1 MGIEPTCEAWKAS
14 VLPLNYARRRA
25 LRFGAA
31 SPQDSPRPNHT
42 ARACLVNPP
51 PVSSRAMN
59 SLLLTG
65 GRVVDPANHFDSI
78 ADVLILNG
86 KISAVGKN
94 LSAKAPKE
102 IQTLAAQGKIVCPGL
117 IDLHVHLR
125 EPGQTAKENIA
136 SGTAAAARGGF
147 TSIVCMPNTAPTI
160 DNAGTVAL
168 IRERAARE
176 GVVNV
181 FVTGAITKN
190 IAGEELAAIGG
201 LKKAGVVAITDDG
214 HCVQNN
220 DLMRRACEYAKMF
233 DLPVMDHCQD
243 YSLVTD
249 GMMHEGYWNLALG
262 LRGWPAAGEEMI
274 VARNILLAELTG
286 AHIHCQHLSAAGSVQ
301 LLRDAKKRGVP
312 VSGEACPHHFTLTD
326 AAIAGSE
333 KFWSDDGNVLA
344 KLQGDELPEWPK
356 YDTNFKMNPPLR
368 TAKDRAAILDGLADG
383 TIEVLCSDH
392 APHCDYEKEVE
403 FDYAPFGITG
413 LETELAL
420 SLMQLVHAKR
430 ISLSDMIAKFTVNP
444 ARLLNLNKGTLA
456 AGADADVTVFD
467 PEAEWIFRAEES
479 ASKSKNSPFFGWK
492 LKGRAM
498 ATIVAGKIV
507 WSEQNELVAV

>member
-1 MGIEPTCEAWKAS
+1 M
-14 VLPLNYARRRA
+14 
-25 LRFGAA
+25 AA
-31 SPQDSPRPNHT
+31 
-42 ARACLVNPP
+42 
-51 PVSSRAMN
+51 
-59 SLLLTG
+59 LLLTG
-65 GRVVDPANHFDSI
+65 GRVVDPANRLDAK
-78 ADVLILNG
+78 ADVLISDG
-86 KISAVGKN
+86 KIAAVGADAAN
-94 LSAKAPKE
+94 QAPRE
-102 IQTLAAQGKIVCPGL
+102 VERMDVSGLMVCPGL

-136 SGTAAAARGGF
+136 TGTAAAARGGF
-147 TSIVCMPNTAPTI
+147 TSVVCMPNTSPAI

-168 IRERAARE
+168 IHERAAQN

-190 IAGEELAAIGG
+190 IAGEELASIGS
-201 LKKAGVVAITDDG
+201 LKRAGVVAITDDG

-220 DLMRRACEYAKMF
+220 ELMRRALEYAKMF

-249 GMMHEGYWNLALG
+249 GVMHEGYWSTVLG

-286 AHIHCQHLSAAGSVQ
+286 ARVHCQHLSAAGSVAR
-301 LLRDAKKRGVP
+301 LREAKKRGVP

-326 AAIAGSE
+326 AAVAGSE
-333 KFWSDDGNVLA
+333 KFWGNDGKQILRIADSGLRTPN
-344 KLQGDELPEWPK
+344 LPEWPA

-368 TAKDRAAILDGLADG
+368 AARDREAILEGLADG
-383 TIEVLCSDH
+383 TIEILCSDH

-420 SLMQLVHAKR
+420 SLMQLYHGKR
-430 ISLSDMIAKFTVNP
+430 LSLPDLIAKYTVNP
-444 ARLLNLNKGTLA
+444 ARLLNLSKGTLA
-456 AGADADVTVFD
+456 VGADADVTVLD
-467 PEAEWIFRAEES
+467 PDREWVFERAET
-479 ASKSKNSPFFGWK
+479 ASKSSNSPFFGWR
-492 LKGRAM
+492 LKGRAV
-498 ATIVAGKIV
+498 ATIVGGKKV
-507 WSEQNELVAV
+507 WAEQAEAVAA